1 MRLKLQRQPTNDT
14 NMTSPRYRNVHTQ
27 INITT
32 ISPSAFKMITIQRE
46 YTWKEVK
53 EDIEQNQSYQFQT
66 RYSLNN
72 ILDLIFCDL
81 EKPSNT
87 NLLTTRPWSTDC
99 YQILHTNQLIIWW
112 MV

>member
-32 ISPSAFKMITIQRE
+32 ISPSAYKMTTIQRE

-53 EDIEQNQSYQFQT
+53 EDIKLHQSSIQN
-66 RYSLNN
+66 
-72 ILDLIFCDL
+72 
-81 EKPSNT
+81 
-87 NLLTTRPWSTDC
+87 
-99 YQILHTNQLIIWW
+99 
-112 MV
+112 